1 MNKSRNPSLRRKANA
16 KGRSPE
22 NGRHV
27 RFHLWMM
34 DSDAFRDLSPHEVRL
49 LLEVYSLYS
58 GKNNGWV
65 FLSCRDA
72 ARRCKMSKDTAS
84 KCFQSLINHGF
95 LVRRA
100 HYPER
105 HELREAPYFI
115 LTEFEFNGRP
125 ATKDFMSWKPSKK

>member
-1 MNKSRNPSLRRKANA
+1 MNKSGNSSLRRKADA

-34 DSDAFRDLSPHEVRL
+34 DTGAFRDLSPHEVRL

-65 FLSCRDA
+65 FLSRRNA

-84 KCFQSLINHGF
+84 KCFQSLIKHGF
-95 LVRRA
+95 LIPTLAARRLLRSGFNPSTA
-100 HYPER
+100 ALYASPA
-105 HELREAPYFI
+105 ELPV
-115 LTEFEFNGRP
+115 GG
-125 ATKDFMSWKPSKK
+125 DQ